1 MLTYAVFSDK
11 GDRPYNEDSTY
22 AVATENEG
30 CFALADGLGGQG
42 KGDVASKFVVEEV
55 KKKYD
60 QKRKKCLEKFITD
73 MVSECQEDIT
83 EDMMTTLVVLLVDDN
98 QVSWGHVGDSRL
110 YHFSDGKIVERTKDH
125 SVCQVLAATGEIDES
140 EIRHHQDRNRLLR
153 AVGMHD
159 QTGILNSV
167 QTIEKNENRH
177 QFLLCSDGFWEYI
190 DEKHMEK
197 TLKRAKT
204 AEDWLGKMTKVVKK
218 NGKNENMDN
227 YSAIAVFLD

>member
-73 MVSECQEDIT
+73 MVSECQREFDGSKRTGRYNRRYDDDI
-83 EDMMTTLVVLLVDDN
+83 
-98 QVSWGHVGDSRL
+98 SCFACR
-110 YHFSDGKIVERTKDH
+110 
-125 SVCQVLAATGEIDES
+125 
-140 EIRHHQDRNRLLR
+140 
-153 AVGMHD
+153 
-159 QTGILNSV
+159 
-167 QTIEKNENRH
+167 
-177 QFLLCSDGFWEYI
+177 
-190 DEKHMEK
+190 
-197 TLKRAKT
+197 
-204 AEDWLGKMTKVVKK
+204 
-218 NGKNENMDN
+218 
-227 YSAIAVFLD
+227 

>member
-73 MVSECQEDIT
+73 MVSECQRD
-83 EDMMTTLVVLLVDDN
+83 L
-98 QVSWGHVGDSRL
+98 
-110 YHFSDGKIVERTKDH
+110 
-125 SVCQVLAATGEIDES
+125 
-140 EIRHHQDRNRLLR
+140 
-153 AVGMHD
+153 
-159 QTGILNSV
+159 
-167 QTIEKNENRH
+167 
-177 QFLLCSDGFWEYI
+177 
-190 DEKHMEK
+190 ME
-197 TLKRAKT
+197 
-204 AEDWLGKMTKVVKK
+204 VK
-218 NGKNENMDN
+218 GQL
-227 YSAIAVFLD
+227 FCL

>member
-42 KGDVASKFVVEEV
+42 KGDVASV

-73 MVSECQEDIT
+73 MVSECQRDLMEVKGQEDIT

-110 YHFSDGKIVERTKDH
+110 YHF
-125 SVCQVLAATGEIDES
+125 
-140 EIRHHQDRNRLLR
+140 
-153 AVGMHD
+153 
-159 QTGILNSV
+159 
-167 QTIEKNENRH
+167 
-177 QFLLCSDGFWEYI
+177 
-190 DEKHMEK
+190 
-197 TLKRAKT
+197 
-204 AEDWLGKMTKVVKK
+204 
-218 NGKNENMDN
+218 
-227 YSAIAVFLD
+227 

>member
-73 MVSECQEDIT
+73 MVSECQRDLMEVKGQEDIT

-140 EIRHHQDRNRLLR
+140 EIRHHPDRNRLLR

-197 TLKRAKT
+197 TLKY
-204 AEDWLGKMTKVVKK
+204 
-218 NGKNENMDN
+218 NGLIN
-227 YSAIAVFLD
+227 